1 MKKVRTLL
9 KIMKKV
15 ERLLKGRNCIAFV
28 DFEGTQFSHEMIA
41 IGAVLCTLDK
51 KGQVKAYKEPFK
63 MYVRAKNKIGNY
75 VTDLTQ
81 ITEELLKKEGKSF
94 YDALMAFKKYLGTKW
109 KKCLFVTYGNHDLR
123 ILNQSIAYNFQFPKD
138 FCQQFQHNYADF
150 AAFISEFIRD
160 EKGNPLSLI
169 HNCELFGVELM
180 EPAHDPRSDAV
191 NLARLYDAF
200 VRNVDI
206 VKEQFKRAVLHTNHL
221 PDPISRVIQKL
232 NNGES
237 ISPEEYDL
245 FVKDYLK

>member
-1 MKKVRTLL
+1 MNTSKNMKK
-9 KIMKKV
+9 ID
-15 ERLLKGRNCIAFV
+15 RLLKGRNCIAFV

-41 IGAVLCTLDK
+41 IGAVLCTLDRK
-51 KGQVKAYKEPFK
+51 SQIKAYKEPFK

-81 ITEELLKKEGKSF
+81 ITEEMLRKEGKSF
-94 YDALMAFKKYLGTKW
+94 YDALLAFKKYLGTKW

-180 EPAHDPRSDAV
+180 QPAHDPRSDAV

-200 VRNVDI
+200 VKNGEI
-206 VKEQFKRAVLHTNHL
+206 VKDQFKKAVLHTNHL
-221 PDPISRVIQKL
+221 PEPINRVITKL

-237 ISPEEYDL
+237 VSSEEYDS
-245 FVKDYLK
+245 FVKEYLK